1 MGFWRL
7 RNCSALALTYW
18 DQCPYQIGDAVVSP
32 VRDDETQCEFEGR
45 GKVTNI
51 LTTEQELGIVRYDV
65 TVTILEGAESELCSV
80 GR

>member
-1 MGFWRL
+1 MYRFSQH
-7 RNCSALALTYW
+7 SAIGLTYW
-18 DQCPYQIGDAVVSP
+18 DQCPYQVGDEVISP
-32 VRDDETQCEFEGR
+32 VRDHQTRYEFEGY

-65 TVTILEGAESELCSV
+65 TVTILEGAESELRSL